1 MNKLTSNEP
10 AKSRSRRIIFCRCR
24 FYPRHSHDYFVLYEY
39 VLNHAMKSLVLYWQ
53 VALLPKYAIIKTI
66 ELVNSCVSGTKRLRR
81 TWWASLTD
89 TIQERLPRTQLY
101 LHRRLIS
108 WLITNAKSQAYN
120 KVSVVKQTWHQS
132 NMSAYKT
139 LEIIRF
145 GMQHTTDMIQFS
157 IAFVIIN
164 QAGILE

>member
-1 MNKLTSNEP
+1 MNKLTLNEP
-10 AKSRSRRIIFCRCR
+10 AKSRSGRIIFCRCR
-24 FYPRHSHDYFVLYEY
+24 FYPRHSLDYFAQICKLYKY
-39 VLNHAMKSLVLYWQ
+39 VLNHPMKSLVFYWQ
-53 VALLPKYAIIKTI
+53 VTVLPKYAIIKTI
-66 ELVNSCVSGTKRLRR
+66 QLVNSCVSGTKRRRR

-89 TIQERLPRTQLY
+89 TIQERLPRTQSY

-145 GMQHTTDMIQFS
+145 DMQHTTDMMQFS

-164 QAGILE
+164 